1 MDRQTIIGFVMIALV
16 FTGWMIYSS
25 MQVQQA
31 PPPVQEPQR
40 KVLSDSGAKPGS
52 EIAGPDAPGQASKP
66 ASAPSS
72 FPDSLAP
79 SPNQYRYGTWFAHAA
94 TGSEQWFTV
103 ETDKYTAVFSTKGGS
118 VKRWTL
124 KNQRSWNQKPLQLI
138 DWEIPSDIGMF
149 FLTTDGKEIDT
160 RGLYHRFEGIPS
172 TGKVVLEDSAMFSF
186 KTVLPVR
193 GDSMAIIRT
202 YTLRNGSYAFDVDIE
217 LKNMAS
223 VIANYEY
230 QTTLHSLALT
240 EENSVDEASFAKA
253 NARVGTETIVLDASS
268 AGEKYEENLDGETHW
283 ITTHNKYFVNVLMVR
298 DEFKGVGAYMT
309 GVHRTMPDEGVREVY
324 EVALKVRYGG
334 QTTEKAEFRYY
345 LGPLEYDLL
354 KAQREGLEGVVDLGW
369 AWIVRPFAEYLIL
382 PLFTFL
388 HSFIANFGV
397 VIIIFTILIK
407 ILLYPL
413 TKSSMASMKKMQ
425 ALQPLMAE
433 LREKYKDDQQKQNT
447 EVMRLYK
454 DYGVNPAGG
463 CLPLVLQMPILF
475 ALFSVF
481 RSSFQLRQE
490 PFMLWITDLASADVL
505 FHLPFKMP
513 LLGTSAISGLALAM
527 AVTMFIQQKQTVTDP
542 RQKSMIYIMPVMFWI
557 MFNGFPSGLNL
568 YYFLFNLLSIGQQW
582 YVNKQGGGVALVKVE
597 PSKRKKQGWAERAM
611 QSLEQK
617 AKDQQKARKK

>member
-1 MDRQTIIGFVMIALV
+1 MDRQTIIGFVLIALV
-16 FTGWMIYSS
+16 FTGWMLYTS
-25 MQVQQA
+25 MQT
-31 PPPVQEPQR
+31 PPPPAPAAETPTVI
-40 KVLSDSGAKPGS
+40 SDSGT
-52 EIAGPDAPGQASKP
+52 AGEKGLADASQPAEASKKAP
-66 ASAPSS
+66 ASS

-79 SPNQYRYGTWFAHAA
+79 NPTQYRYGTWFSPAA
-94 TGSEQWFTV
+94 SGTEQWLTV
-103 ETDKYTAVFSTKGGS
+103 ETDKYTAVFSTRGGS
-118 VKRWTL
+118 IKRWTL
-124 KNQRSWNQKPLQLI
+124 KNQRSWNQKPLQLV
-138 DWEIPSDIGMF
+138 DWEIPSDLGLF
-149 FLTTDGKEIDT
+149 FLTSDGKEIDT
-160 RGLYHRFEGIPS
+160 RGLFHRFDGVPAGGRVEL
-172 TGKVVLEDSAMFSF
+172 KDSASFSF
-186 KTVLPVR
+186 RAILPVR

-202 YTLRNGSYAFDVDIE
+202 YTLRNGSYTFDVDVE
-217 LKNMAS
+217 MKNMAA

-230 QTTLHSLALT
+230 QATLHSLALT

-253 NARVGTETIVLDASS
+253 NALVGSEMVTLDASS
-268 AGEKYEENLDGETHW
+268 AGEKYEENIDGEAFW
-283 ITTHNKYFVNVLMVR
+283 ASTHNKYFINALIAR
-298 DEFKGVGAYMT
+298 DDFRGTGIYMN
-309 GVHRTMPDEGVREVY
+309 GVHRGMPNEGVREIY
-324 EVALKVRYGG
+324 EVGFKVRYGG
-334 QTTEKAEFRYY
+334 QSIEKARFTYY

-354 KAQREGLEGVVDLGW
+354 KAQHDGLQRVVDLGW

-433 LREKYKDDQQKQNT
+433 LREKYKDDQQRQNT
-447 EVMRLYK
+447 EVMKLYK

-463 CLPLVLQMPILF
+463 CLPLLLQMPILF

-490 PFMLWITDLASADVL
+490 PFMLWITDLATADVL

-582 YVNKQGGGVALVKVE
+582 YVNKKGGDVALVKVD
-597 PSKRKKQGWAERAM
+597 PKKRTKQSWAERAM
-611 QSLEQK
+611 KSLEDK
-617 AKDQQKARKK
+617 AKEQQKSRKK